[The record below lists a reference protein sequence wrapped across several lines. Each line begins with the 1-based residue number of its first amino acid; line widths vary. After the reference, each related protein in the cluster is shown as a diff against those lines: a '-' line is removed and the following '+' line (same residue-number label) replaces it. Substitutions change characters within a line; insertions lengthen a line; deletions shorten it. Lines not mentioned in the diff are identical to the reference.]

1 MVQQSKNKIFIL
13 LAVNQT
19 LNLFVEVLD
28 THTQTVKTFRPQVIK
43 DVQLNFTRIDFDR
56 NFGISIEP
64 EVCPQQIHQ
73 TADLRFVQ
81 IGRRTA
87 APVQLANV
95 TASKKRR
102 AVQDFL
108 LKRIEI
114 VVGFMLLASHY
125 LITAAEIAE
134 LVAERDVN
142 IQRKRSLRITHHGLL
157 KISLTERFGKLQR
170 SRI

>member
-28 THTQTVKTFRPQVIK
+28 PHTQTVEAFSPQVVE
-43 DVQLNFTRIDFDR
+43 DVQFNFTRIDFDR

-64 EVCPQQIHQ
+64 EVCPKQIHQ
-73 TADLRFVQ
+73 AADLCFIQ

-95 TASKKRR
+95 TASKKRC
-102 AVQDFL
+102 AVQNFL
-108 LKRIEI
+108 LKGIKI
-114 VVGFMLLASHY
+114 VVGFMLLASHD

-142 IQRKRSLRITHHGLL
+142 IQRKRALRITHHRLL
-157 KISLTERFGKLQR
+157 EISLTERFGKLQR